1 MPKEGNLEA
10 PTRLALDW
18 QNPDFYD
25 ESKCQDELA
34 RVFDV
39 CHTCRRCVG
48 LCGAF
53 PLLFDLIDESDTMEV
68 DGVDR
73 ADFGK
78 VVDQCYQCDLCHS
91 TKCPYTPPHELGVD
105 FPHLMLRAKAI
116 RFKQGGVGRAERLL
130 ASTDTIGSFAGIPIV
145 VQTLNAITQSP
156 KARQLMQST
165 LGLDAHAWV
174 PELARTTFRATAAPA
189 QSTEVQ
195 GGGRTPGKVA
205 LFATC
210 FINHHEPSIGH
221 DLLKVLSHN
230 DIPYVLVDR
239 EQCCG
244 MPQFELGDLASVQA
258 AQEANIPVMARY
270 AREGYALMAAVPS
283 CALMFKQELPLMFP
297 QDADTQ
303 LVKKGMWDPFEYLM
317 GRHREGLLK
326 TDFTEPLGRVAY
338 QVPCHGRVQNMG
350 RKTEALL
357 KLVPG
362 TELHTIE
369 RCSGH
374 GGTFGVKVGQHDIAM
389 RLGKPVVKALAKMDD
404 GTPPDTLSSDCPL
417 GGHHLAQ
424 GFAEH
429 QWGTPDYLHPIS
441 LVRKAYGLT

>member
-1 MPKEGNLEA
+1 MPREGNLDA

-18 QNPDFYD
+18 QNPDFYN
-25 ESKCQDELA
+25 EAQCQDELA
-34 RVFDV
+34 RVFDI
-39 CHTCRRCVG
+39 CHSCRRCVG

-53 PLLFDLIDESDTMEV
+53 PTLFDLIDESPTMEV

-73 ADFGK
+73 ADFGS
-78 VVDQCYQCDLCHS
+78 VVDQCYQCDLCYS
-91 TKCPYTPPHELGVD
+91 TKCPYTPPHEWGVD

-116 RFKQGGVGRAERLL
+116 RFEQGSVSRAERLL

-145 VQTLNAITQSP
+145 VQTVNAITQSP
-156 KARQLMQST
+156 KARQWMQST
-165 LGLDAHAWV
+165 LGVDAQAWV
-174 PELARTTFRATAAPA
+174 PELARKTFRASAAPA
-189 QSTEVQ
+189 QGTEVL
-195 GGGRTPGKVA
+195 GHGRTPGKVA

-221 DLLKVLSHN
+221 DLLKVLNHN
-230 DIPYVLVDR
+230 AIPYVLVDR

-244 MPQFELGDLASVQA
+244 MPQLELGDLASVRA

-297 QDADTQ
+297 HDADTQ
-303 LVKKGMWDPFEYLM
+303 LVKNALWDPFEYLM

-338 QVPCHGRVQNMG
+338 QIPCHGRVQNIG

-374 GGTFGVKVGQHDIAM
+374 GGTFGVKSGKHGVAM
-389 RLGKPVVKALAKMDD
+389 RLGKPVVKALAKMND
-404 GTPPDTLSSDCPL
+404 GSPPDTLSSDCPL

-424 GFAEH
+424 GFED
-429 QWGTPDYLHPIS
+429 QQLGQPELLHPIS
-441 LVRKAYGLT
+441 LVRKAYGLA

>member
-1 MPKEGNLEA
+1 
-10 PTRLALDW
+10 
-18 QNPDFYD
+18 
-25 ESKCQDELA
+25 
-34 RVFDV
+34 
-39 CHTCRRCVG
+39 
-48 LCGAF
+48 
-53 PLLFDLIDESDTMEV
+53 MEV
-68 DGVDR
+68 NGVDR
-73 ADFGK
+73 ADFGA
-78 VVDQCYQCDLCHS
+78 VVDQCYQCDLCYS
-91 TKCPYTPPHELGVD
+91 TKCPYTPPHEWGVD

-116 RFKQGGVGRAERLL
+116 RFEQGAVGRAERLL
-130 ASTDTIGSFAGIPIV
+130 ASADIIGSFAGIPIV
-145 VQTLNAITQSP
+145 VQTVNAITQSP
-156 KARQLMQST
+156 KARQWMQST
-165 LGLDAHAWV
+165 LGVDAQAWV
-174 PELARTTFRATAAPA
+174 PELARKTFRASAAPA
-189 QSTEVQ
+189 QGTEVL
-195 GGGRTPGKVA
+195 GHGRTPGKVA

-221 DLLKVLSHN
+221 DLLKVLNHN
-230 DIPYVLVDR
+230 AIPYVLVDR

-244 MPQFELGDLASVQA
+244 MPQLELGDLASVRA

-297 QDADTQ
+297 HDADTQ
-303 LVKKGMWDPFEYLM
+303 LVKNALWDPFEYLM

-338 QVPCHGRVQNMG
+338 QIPCHGRVQNIG

-374 GGTFGVKVGQHDIAM
+374 GGTFGVKSGKHGVAM
-389 RLGKPVVKALAKMDD
+389 RLGKPVVKALAKMND
-404 GTPPDTLSSDCPL
+404 GSPPDTLSSDCPL

-424 GFAEH
+424 GFED
-429 QWGTPDYLHPIS
+429 QQLGQPELLHPIS
-441 LVRKAYGLT
+441 LVRKAYGLA

>member
-1 MPKEGNLEA
+1 MPREGNLEA

-25 ESKCQDELA
+25 KAQCQDELA
-34 RVFDV
+34 RVFDI
-39 CHTCRRCVG
+39 CHSCRRCVG

-53 PLLFDLIDESDTMEV
+53 PTLFDLIDESPTMEV
-68 DGVDR
+68 DGVDW
-73 ADFGK
+73 ADFGS
-78 VVDQCYQCDLCHS
+78 VVDQCHQCDLCYS
-91 TKCPYTPPHELGVD
+91 TKCPYTPPHEWGVD

-116 RFKQGGVGRAERLL
+116 RFEQGAVGRAERLL

-145 VQTLNAITQSP
+145 VQTVNTITQSP
-156 KARQLMQST
+156 TARQWMQST
-165 LGLDAHAWV
+165 LGVDAHAWL
-174 PELARTTFRATAAPA
+174 PEWARTTFRASAAPA
-189 QSTEVQ
+189 HITEVLGQ
-195 GGGRTPGKVA
+195 GRTPGKVA

-221 DLLKVLSHN
+221 DLLKVLNHN
-230 DIPYVLVDR
+230 AIPYVLVDR

-244 MPQFELGDLASVQA
+244 MPQLELGDLNSVKA

-283 CALMFKQELPLMFP
+283 CVLMFKQELPLMFP
-297 QDADTQ
+297 HDADTQ
-303 LVKKGMWDPFEYLM
+303 LVKDALWDPFDYLM

-326 TDFTEPLGRVAY
+326 TDFTVPLGRVAY
-338 QVPCHGRVQNMG
+338 QIPCHGRVQNIG

-374 GGTFGVKVGQHDIAM
+374 GGTFGVKSGKHDVAM
-389 RLGKPVVKALAKMDD
+389 RLGKPVVKALARMDD
-404 GTPPDTLSSDCPL
+404 GSPPDTLSSDCPL

-424 GFAEH
+424 GFEEQQLGAPEL
-429 QWGTPDYLHPIS
+429 LHPIS
-441 LVRKAYGLT
+441 LLRKAYGLN

>member
-1 MPKEGNLEA
+1 MPREGNLEA

-25 ESKCQDELA
+25 EAQCQDELT
-34 RVFDV
+34 RVFDI
-39 CHTCRRCVG
+39 CHSCRRCVG

-53 PLLFDLIDESDTMEV
+53 PTLFDLIDESPTMEV

-73 ADFGK
+73 ADFGS
-78 VVDQCYQCDLCHS
+78 VVDQCYQCDLCYS
-91 TKCPYTPPHELGVD
+91 TKCPYTPPHEWGVD

-116 RFKQGGVGRAERLL
+116 RFEQGAVGRAERLL

-145 VQTLNAITQSP
+145 VQTVNAITQNP
-156 KARQLMQST
+156 TARQWMQTT
-165 LGLDAHAWV
+165 LGVDAHAWV
-174 PELARTTFRATAAPA
+174 PELARTTFRASAAPS
-189 QSTEVQ
+189 QSTEVL
-195 GGGRTPGKVA
+195 GHGRTPGKVA

-221 DLLKVLSHN
+221 DLLKVLNHN
-230 DIPYVLVDR
+230 AIPYVLVDR

-244 MPQFELGDLASVQA
+244 MPQFELGDLNSVKA

-297 QDADTQ
+297 HDADTQ
-303 LVKKGMWDPFEYLM
+303 LVKDALWDPFEYLM

-326 TDFTEPLGRVAY
+326 TDFSEPLGRVAY
-338 QVPCHGRVQNMG
+338 QIPCHGRVQNIG

-357 KLVPG
+357 KLIPG
-362 TELHTIE
+362 TDLHTIE

-374 GGTFGVKVGQHDIAM
+374 GGTFGVKSGKHGVAM

-404 GTPPDTLSSDCPL
+404 GSPPDTLSSDCPL

-424 GFAEH
+424 GFEDQQLGAPEL
-429 QWGTPDYLHPIS
+429 LHPIS
-441 LVRKAYGLT
+441 LLRKAYGLP

>member
-1 MPKEGNLEA
+1 MPREGNLEA

-25 ESKCQDELA
+25 KAQCQDELA
-34 RVFDV
+34 RVFDI
-39 CHTCRRCVG
+39 CHSCRRCVG

-53 PLLFDLIDESDTMEV
+53 PTLFDLIDESPTMEV

-73 ADFGK
+73 ADFGS
-78 VVDQCYQCDLCHS
+78 VVDQCHQCDLCYS
-91 TKCPYTPPHELGVD
+91 TKCPYTPPHEWGVD

-116 RFKQGGVGRAERLL
+116 RFEQGAVGRAERLL

-145 VQTLNAITQSP
+145 VQTVNTITQSP
-156 KARQLMQST
+156 TARQWMQST
-165 LGLDAHAWV
+165 LGVDAHAWL
-174 PELARTTFRATAAPA
+174 PEWARTTFRASAAPA
-189 QSTEVQ
+189 HITEVLGQ
-195 GGGRTPGKVA
+195 GRTPGKVA

-221 DLLKVLSHN
+221 DLLKVLNHN
-230 DIPYVLVDR
+230 AIPYVLVDR

-244 MPQFELGDLASVQA
+244 MPQLELGDLNSVKA

-283 CALMFKQELPLMFP
+283 CVLMFKQELPLMFP
-297 QDADTQ
+297 HDADTQ
-303 LVKKGMWDPFEYLM
+303 LVKDALWDPFDYLM

-326 TDFTEPLGRVAY
+326 TDFTVPLGRVAY
-338 QVPCHGRVQNMG
+338 QIPCHGRVQNIG

-374 GGTFGVKVGQHDIAM
+374 GGTFGVKSGKHDVAM
-389 RLGKPVVKALAKMDD
+389 RLGKPVVKALARMDD
-404 GTPPDTLSSDCPL
+404 GSPPDTLSSDCPL

-424 GFAEH
+424 GFEEQQLGAPEL
-429 QWGTPDYLHPIS
+429 LHPIS
-441 LVRKAYGLT
+441 LLRKAYGLN